1 MIKVGIIGAS
11 GMAGRTIYKLAA
23 ATQDLN
29 PIGIV
34 RHEKKAKEVLGD
46 DAQLLSGD
54 IFAMTDS
61 LLSRFDVIIDAFG
74 TNPADADRHLKLAEK
89 LINLARKNKIRLIF
103 ILVRGACK
111 LGRTNTSS

>member
-1 MIKVGIIGAS
+1 MIKVGIIGDS

-46 DAQLLSGD
+46 D
-54 IFAMTDS
+54 
-61 LLSRFDVIIDAFG
+61 V
-74 TNPADADRHLKLAEK
+74 
-89 LINLARKNKIRLIF
+89 
-103 ILVRGACK
+103 
-111 LGRTNTSS
+111 

>member
-11 GMAGRTIYKLAA
+11 GMAGRTIYKLVA

-46 DAQLLSGD
+46 D
-54 IFAMTDS
+54 
-61 LLSRFDVIIDAFG
+61 V
-74 TNPADADRHLKLAEK
+74 
-89 LINLARKNKIRLIF
+89 
-103 ILVRGACK
+103 
-111 LGRTNTSS
+111 

>member
-61 LLSRFDVIIDAFG
+61 LLSRFDVIIDGCFRNQSG
-74 TNPADADRHLKLAEK
+74 RRGPAPQAGRKAD
-89 LINLARKNKIRLIF
+89 
-103 ILVRGACK
+103 
-111 LGRTNTSS
+111 